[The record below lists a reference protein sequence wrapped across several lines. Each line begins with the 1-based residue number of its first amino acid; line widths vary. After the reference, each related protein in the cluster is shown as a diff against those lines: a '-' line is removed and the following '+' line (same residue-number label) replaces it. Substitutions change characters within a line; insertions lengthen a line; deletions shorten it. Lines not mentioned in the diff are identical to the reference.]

1 MVAGASKSL
10 ARVLCQGQGASASQ
24 WVPTQRHLM
33 STVKGGQV
41 SKLGMPDTRRFGL
54 VLWVEILIPASK
66 PGKMLA

>member
-10 ARVLCQGQGASASQ
+10 ARVPCQDQSASASQ

-66 PGKMLA
+66 PGEMLA